1 LRVVDPK
8 KQQHPT
14 NPRANIPAVL
24 FPAAAPLYA
33 GTLAE
38 VAIELAQFEYV
49 YLFRVDTRQGVA
61 PMAKIPTV
69 EFPVPDA

>member
-1 LRVVDPK
+1 M
-8 KQQHPT
+8 
-14 NPRANIPAVL
+14 L